1 LSGVQALLTS
11 MISCWRE
18 KTLSMGRRR
27 MEPAAKRVEE
37 ETSRLSLGRI
47 EVSSSAA

>member
-1 LSGVQALLTS
+1 
-11 MISCWRE
+11 
-18 KTLSMGRRR
+18 

-37 ETSRLSLGRI
+37 ETSRLWLGRI